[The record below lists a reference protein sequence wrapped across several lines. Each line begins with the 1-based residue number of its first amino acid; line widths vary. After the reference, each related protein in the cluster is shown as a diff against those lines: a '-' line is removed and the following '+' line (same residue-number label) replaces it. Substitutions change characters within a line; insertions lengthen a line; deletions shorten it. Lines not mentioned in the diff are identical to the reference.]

1 MLKFKPVILSVILL
15 SILTIFVGCG
25 DESQGSASSKAWLAA
40 GTVNCNATTN
50 SIQTQGDRN
59 LTCTATILTQGDTE
73 WCSFDLASSVLET
86 TVAVGKPIYIYMKKN
101 TAASDREATLRVLF
115 SDGYTAD
122 FTMTQTSFSVS
133 ADYDRAWGEQPLYRA
148 EADYVYKT
156 YYTTLSNGKRVRN
169 YSICYDLDRHV
180 SNWVAYPQHASYWT
194 GRSYEVGGTTQGR
207 TNAWAYD
214 DTQTEYTSSSP
225 YYRVVSR
232 NVTQPAIAEQDQQYI
247 IRSYGQGGYQRG
259 HMLSSA
265 SRYNTWETNAQ
276 TFYATNM
283 MPQNSRLNQGIWAS
297 LEGKV
302 RGWGPLPNGTRYD
315 TLYVVTG
322 ASFKDPGATISNANG
337 PITVPTHCWKVL
349 LKQKGNLN
357 KQLWELEA
365 DEVKAIGFVF
375 TNDAAGAG
383 TSLLEAACTV
393 GEVEQ
398 LTGFEFFPMLDP
410 AVAGQVKNRLNTAE
424 WSGIY

>member
-148 EADYVYKT
+148 EADYVYKPT
-156 YYTTLSNGKRVRN
+156 IRPCRTASAYATTPSATTSTATSR
-169 YSICYDLDRHV
+169 
-180 SNWVAYPQHASYWT
+180 T
-194 GRSYEVGGTTQGR
+194 G
-207 TNAWAYD
+207 
-214 DTQTEYTSSSP
+214 SP
-225 YYRVVSR
+225 
-232 NVTQPAIAEQDQQYI
+232 
-247 IRSYGQGGYQRG
+247 IRSMRATGPAAATRSAVPPRG
-259 HMLSSA
+259 APTPGPTTIRRPNTPRRAPTTGWSA
-265 SRYNTWETNAQ
+265 
-276 TFYATNM
+276 AT
-283 MPQNSRLNQGIWAS
+283 
-297 LEGKV
+297 
-302 RGWGPLPNGTRYD
+302 
-315 TLYVVTG
+315 
-322 ASFKDPGATISNANG
+322 
-337 PITVPTHCWKVL
+337 
-349 LKQKGNLN
+349 
-357 KQLWELEA
+357 
-365 DEVKAIGFVF
+365 
-375 TNDAAGAG
+375 
-383 TSLLEAACTV
+383 
-393 GEVEQ
+393 
-398 LTGFEFFPMLDP
+398 
-410 AVAGQVKNRLNTAE
+410 
-424 WSGIY
+424 

>member
-156 YYTTLSNGKRVRN
+156 YFTTLSNGKRVRN

-283 MPQNSRLNQGIWAS
+283 MPQNGSFNGGSWGNLENSERTWA
-297 LEGKV
+297 
-302 RGWGPLPNGTRYD
+302 GTGRYD

-322 ASFKDPGATISNANG
+322 ASFKSSKSISNANG
-337 PITVPTHCWKVL
+337 PIAVPSHCWKVMVQAR
-349 LKQKGNLN
+349 KEFRDKPIS
-357 KQLWELEA
+357 ECTA
-365 DEVKAIGFVF
+365 DELRAIGFIYP
-375 TNDAAGAG
+375 NDASAYGMTLG
-383 TSLLEAACTV
+383 DAACSV
-393 GEVEQ
+393 REVEEF
-398 LTGFEFFPMLDP
+398 TGFEFFHNLSADGA
-410 AVAGQVKNRLNTAE
+410 AVKERLVLSD
-424 WSGIY
+424 WGISN